1 MEVEVRWG
9 RLSLRSRCD
18 GGGAKELEVE
28 VEVDGGSKEVEVR
41 RSLRSR
47 SRCDGSA
54 TMESTG
60 GDKMRSNE

>member
-28 VEVDGGSKEVEVR
+28 VEVRWIRHDGEYR
-41 RSLRSR
+41 R
-47 SRCDGSA
+47 G
-54 TMESTG
+54 
-60 GDKMRSNE
+60 

>member
-1 MEVEVRWG
+1 MEEVSAMEVEVRWG

-28 VEVDGGSKEVEVR
+28 VDGGSR
-41 RSLRSR
+41 R
-47 SRCDGSA
+47 SRCDGAA